1 MQDVSKDLPLFFS
14 NLGPL
19 VDKPPTFN
27 PTVILLRY

>member
-1 MQDVSKDLPLFFS
+1 MHAVSKDLPLFFS

-27 PTVILLRY
+27 PTVTSFSY